1 MPPNLKPAE
10 LRAVVACCRW
20 PPSPARDAAV
30 RQATDGAIDWD
41 LFARIVAR
49 HRVEGLVHDGLR
61 RAGVA
66 PPPPIAAA
74 LASAAKAIAQ
84 DNLRFAAASVRL
96 SAALDAA
103 GIAHL
108 FVKGVSLGVL
118 AYRSLGHKRSW
129 DIDLAVDPATYARAC
144 AVLADTGY
152 RPLLH
157 GAHAPA
163 AEAAAVEVGTAA
175 GPVRNK
181 HSQWID
187 DARVAVEL
195 HASLTDN
202 PLILPGLSVGSPR
215 QNVAVA
221 GGLSLPTLAGDELF
235 AYLCVHG
242 GAHAWSRLKWIADVA
257 ALIAPAD
264 DAEIARLYARS
275 QAMGA
280 GRSVAQALLLCA
292 DLFDRHLPPD
302 LEAAL
307 RWKPIVRALV
317 RNALGSMTRGGADV
331 ELDSLVLGTAPIHAA
346 HFFLQRGW
354 RYKWLEARRK
364 LGGGGALGPAARLT
378 EWLARRRRA
387 AATP

>member
-1 MPPNLKPAE
+1 
-10 LRAVVACCRW
+10 
-20 PPSPARDAAV
+20 
-30 RQATDGAIDWD
+30 
-41 LFARIVAR
+41 
-49 HRVEGLVHDGLR
+49 
-61 RAGVA
+61 
-66 PPPPIAAA
+66 
-74 LASAAKAIAQ
+74 
-84 DNLRFAAASVRL
+84 VRL

-118 AYRSLGHKRSW
+118 AYRTLGHKRSW

-144 AVLADTGY
+144 AVLADAGY

-163 AEAAAVEVGTAA
+163 AAAAGGTAA

-181 HSQWID
+181 HSQWVD

-195 HASLTDN
+195 HANLTDN
-202 PLILPGLSVGSPR
+202 PLILPGLSVSSPR

-221 GGLSLPTLAGDELF
+221 GGSSLPTLAGDELF

-292 DLFDRHLPPD
+292 DLFDRDLPPA

-307 RWKPIVRALV
+307 RREPIVRALV
-317 RNALGSMTRGGADV
+317 RTARASMTRGGADV

-354 RYKWLEARRK
+354 RYKWVEARRK
-364 LGGGGALGPAARLT
+364 LGDGGALGPAARLT
-378 EWLARRRRA
+378 GWLTRRSRT

>member
-1 MPPNLKPAE
+1 MSPPSLKPAE
-10 LRAVVACCRW
+10 LGAVVACCRW

-30 RQATDGAIDWD
+30 RRATAEAIDWD
-41 LFARIVAR
+41 LFVRIVAR
-49 HRVEGLVHDGLR
+49 HRVEGLVHDSLR
-61 RAGVA
+61 RADIAVPA
-66 PPPPIAAA
+66 PVAAA

-84 DNLRFAAASVRL
+84 DNLRYAAASVRL
-96 SAALDAA
+96 SAALNAA

-129 DIDLAVDPATYARAC
+129 DIDLAVDPAAYARAC
-144 AVLADTGY
+144 AVLADAGY

-157 GAHAPA
+157 GSHAPA
-163 AEAAAVEVGTAA
+163 VGANDE
-175 GPVRNK
+175 PVHNK

-187 DARVAVEL
+187 DTRIAVEL
-195 HASLTDN
+195 HASLVDN
-202 PLILPGLSVGSPR
+202 PLILPGLSVSSPR
-215 QNVAVA
+215 QIVAVA
-221 GGLSLPTLAGDELF
+221 GGAGLPTLAGDELF

-292 DLFDRHLPPD
+292 DLFDRDLPPE

-307 RWKPIVRALV
+307 RREPIVRALV
-317 RNALGSMTRGGADV
+317 RTARGSMTRGGADV
-331 ELDSLVLGTAPIHAA
+331 ELDSLVFGTTPIHAA

-378 EWLARRRRA
+378 GWLTRRRRTA
-387 AATP
+387 AVP